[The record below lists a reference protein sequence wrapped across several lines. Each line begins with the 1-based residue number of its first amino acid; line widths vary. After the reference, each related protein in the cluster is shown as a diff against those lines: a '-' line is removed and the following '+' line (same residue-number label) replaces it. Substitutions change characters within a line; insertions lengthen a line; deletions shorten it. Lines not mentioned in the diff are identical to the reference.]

1 LKVELVPISEVIPYA
16 RNPRK
21 NDEAISKVAASLAEF
36 GFRQPIV
43 VDGNGIVVVGH
54 TRLLAAHRL
63 GMAEVPIHTA
73 EGLTQAQIR
82 TYRLADNRSG
92 QEADWDMD
100 LLRIE
105 LEDLQAEDFDLD
117 LTAFSEDELE
127 RLLAEAITDGLT
139 DPEDVPDQPDEPE
152 SVVGDL
158 WILGRH
164 RLVCGDT
171 TNQSHLD
178 LLMDGE
184 QADMVFTDPP
194 WNVDYGSD
202 LANGKYKNRS
212 ILNDSMSVS
221 DWRDFVTNIS
231 ASLYSTTKHGA
242 VMYCVMSAQEWPVI
256 DAGLRD
262 AGFHWSST
270 VIWVKDTLVI
280 SRKDYHTQYEPIWYG
295 WNADGPR
302 LMKVPDRKQS
312 DIWHCKRPSRS
323 PLHPTTKPLELIERA
338 IENSSWRGALVLDL
352 FGGSGLTL
360 MASEKTG
367 RKARLMEL
375 DPKYADVIVRRWE
388 NFTGKKAVRNN
399 V

>member
-1 LKVELVPISEVIPYA
+1 
-16 RNPRK
+16 
-21 NDEAISKVAASLAEF
+21 
-36 GFRQPIV
+36 
-43 VDGNGIVVVGH
+43 
-54 TRLLAAHRL
+54 
-63 GMAEVPIHTA
+63 
-73 EGLTQAQIR
+73 
-82 TYRLADNRSG
+82 
-92 QEADWDMD
+92 MD

-105 LEDLQAEDFDLD
+105 LEDLKAEDFDLD

-139 DPEDVPDQPDEPE
+139 DPEEVPDLPDDPE
-152 SVVGDL
+152 SALGDL
-158 WILGRH
+158 WVLGRH
-164 RLVCGDT
+164 RVVCGDS

-194 WNVDYGSD
+194 WNVDYGSN
-202 LANGKYKNRS
+202 LANGKYKDRS
-212 ILNDSMSVS
+212 ILNDNMGAS

-231 ASLYSTTKHGA
+231 ASLYSTTKYGA
-242 VMYCVMSAQEWPVI
+242 VTYCVMSVQEWPVI

-270 VIWVKDTLVI
+270 VIWVKDSLVI

-295 WNADGPR
+295 WNDGGPR

-323 PLHPTTKPLELIERA
+323 PLHPTTKPLELIKRA

-352 FGGSGLTL
+352 FGGSGSTL
-360 MASEKTG
+360 MASERTG